1 MIADYH
7 KLNQVMI
14 LIAAALPDVG
24 SLLKQINTS
33 PSTQNA
39 AKDLANA
46 MFSLSVRSSF
56 LSGGKASNTT

>member
-1 MIADYH
+1 
-7 KLNQVMI
+7 MI